1 MENTGKVIGI
11 KGQVIQLEFGKQT
24 PRVGE
29 VVVTDGPDGV
39 VMEVF
44 ASAARPSGAV
54 GERFYALS
62 LGGSDKLYRGQA
74 VKLSNQKLRMPVTEA
89 LLGRVVDMLGRP
101 LDGGG
106 NIVSEDFREIR
117 QPPGGINK
125 VSAEKKLLETG
136 IKVIDLFS
144 PMLVGGKMGLFG
156 GAGVGKTLLLTEILH
171 NIVQLKEN
179 SVSVFTGVGE
189 RSREGLELVEAL
201 SQTGAIKYTSL
212 VYGPMGENPAVRFL
226 AGLSGVTVAEYFRDT
241 AKKEVLFFID
251 NVFRLAQAGNE
262 LSLLTDTIPSEDGY
276 QASLESEMAAF
287 HERVTSVDGGKL
299 SAIEAIYVPADD
311 FLDYAVQAIL
321 PYLDSVVVLSRT
333 IYQQGLLPAVDMIG
347 STSSALDPAVVGVKH
362 YQTAT
367 AAKAILK
374 NAESLERIVSLVGE
388 GELSPDDQ
396 ITLKRARKVRN
407 FMTQRF
413 FVAEAQ
419 KGEKGVYVKAS
430 ETVEGVAAVLEGKFD
445 QVPEERFRY
454 IGSVKDLKI

>member
-1 MENTGKVIGI
+1 MNNNGKVISI
-11 KGQVIQLEFGKQT
+11 KGQVIELEFSGNT
-24 PRVGE
+24 PKVGE
-29 VVVTDGPDGV
+29 VVKPEGNGV

-44 ASAARPSGAV
+44 ASANKPLGAA

-62 LGGSDKLYRGQA
+62 LGDSDKLFRGQA
-74 VKLSNQKLRMPVTEA
+74 VVLTGEKLKFPVTEA
-89 LLGRVVDMLGRP
+89 LLGRIVNMMGEP
-101 LDGGG
+101 LDGGEK
-106 NIVSEDFREIR
+106 IVSNDYRDIR
-117 QPPGGINK
+117 QPAGGIGK
-125 VSAEKKLLETG
+125 VAGEKKLLETG
-136 IKVIDLFS
+136 IKVVDLFS

-156 GAGVGKTLLLTEILH
+156 GAGVGKTLLLTEVLH

-189 RSREGLELVEAL
+189 RSREGLELYEAL
-201 SQTGAIKYTSL
+201 SKTGAAKFTSL

-226 AGLSGVTVAEYFRDT
+226 AGLSGVTLAEYFRDV

-262 LSLLTDTIPSEDGY
+262 LSLLTDSIPSEDGY

-311 FLDYAVQAIL
+311 FLDYAVQSIL
-321 PYLDSVVVLSRT
+321 PYLDSVVVLSRS
-333 IYQQGLLPAVDMIG
+333 IYQQGLLPAVDVIA
-347 STSSALDPAVVGVKH
+347 SSSSALETSIVGKKH
-362 YQTAT
+362 YEAAT
-367 AAKAILK
+367 EAKAILK
-374 NAESLERIVSLVGE
+374 NAEGLERIVSLVGE

-396 ITLKRARKVRN
+396 ITLKRSRKIRN

-413 FVAEAQ
+413 FVAESQ
-419 KGEKGVYVKAS
+419 KGEKGVYVTLA
-430 ETVEGVAAVLEGKFD
+430 ETVEGVAGILEGKFD

-454 IGSVKDLKI
+454 IGSVKDLKV